1 MNDHDS
7 TGLNEDTIRS
17 YINALKKI
25 FVIEDSPAWR
35 PCLLPRT
42 VIRTSDTRYFSD
54 PSVAT
59 AALGIGPGD
68 LSSDPRSLGCFFETM
83 AVRDLRCY
91 ADAIGGK
98 VSHYL
103 DANGLECDAVV
114 HLRNGRFGLVEVK
127 LGGNRLIEE
136 GVATLNKLAAQRS

>member
-35 PCLLPRT
+35 PCLRSRT

-136 GVATLNKLAAQRS
+136 GAATLNKLAAQRS